1 MEGLRKQKSLA
12 VEMKNSRLPRRFEE
26 FGELLHEA
34 WIFKKKMSPK
44 ISNPAIDA
52 FYEEARKPGGRCRR
66 GPLHQRQLAQCD

>member
-12 VEMKNSRLPRRFEE
+12 VEMKNSLLQRRFEE

-44 ISNPAIDA
+44 ISNPDIDA
-52 FYEEARKPGGRCRR
+52 FYEEARKPSGRCRR
-66 GPLHQRQLAQCD
+66 GHLHQRQLGQGD